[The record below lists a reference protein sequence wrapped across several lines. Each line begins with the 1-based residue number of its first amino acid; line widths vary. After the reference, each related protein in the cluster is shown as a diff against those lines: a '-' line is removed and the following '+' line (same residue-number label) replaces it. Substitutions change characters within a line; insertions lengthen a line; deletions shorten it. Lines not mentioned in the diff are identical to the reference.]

1 MVKKMK
7 LTKKDLERKSKETK
21 DLIKGVVDGTI
32 DIPDNSMIIDPDT
45 LVEIFTK
52 KRLELIRFINQY
64 PPKSMQELANL
75 TKRKKQAVDRDLK
88 ILERHELIKLQKS
101 GRNIIPKVEKKF
113 LLLGLIEPLDKSEL
127 IEEHKNLLTAI
138 GNL

>member
-1 MVKKMK
+1 MK
-7 LTKKDLERKSKETK
+7 LTKKDLQRKSKETK
-21 DLIKGVVDGTI
+21 DLIKGVVEGTI
-32 DIPDNSMIIDPDT
+32 DIPNNSIILDPDI

-64 PPKSMQELANL
+64 SPKSMQELANL

-101 GRNIIPKVEKKF
+101 GKNIIPKVEKKF
-113 LLLGLIEPLDKSEL
+113 LILGLIEPLNKSEL

>member
-1 MVKKMK
+1 MK
-7 LTKKDLERKSKETK
+7 LSKKELKRKAKETK
-21 DLIKGVVDGTI
+21 DLIKGFVDETI
-32 DIPDNSMIIDPDT
+32 DIPDNAIIIDPDI

-64 PPKSMQELANL
+64 SPKSMQELANL

-88 ILERHELIKLQKS
+88 ILERHELIKIQKS
-101 GRNIIPKVEKKF
+101 GKNIIPKVEKKF
-113 LLLGLIEPLDKSEL
+113 LVLGLIEPLND
-127 IEEHKNLLTAI
+127 NLVKGHEKLLNAI